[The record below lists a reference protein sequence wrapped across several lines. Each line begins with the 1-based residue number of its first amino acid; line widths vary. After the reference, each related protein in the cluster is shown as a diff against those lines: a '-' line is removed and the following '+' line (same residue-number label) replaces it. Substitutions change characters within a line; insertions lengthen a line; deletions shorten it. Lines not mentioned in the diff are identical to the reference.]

1 MAVRCTS
8 NTGCKSRQ
16 LHVPLLELI
25 SSVILK
31 FYLNN
36 FADFEIP
43 ESEKE
48 KEKKKS
54 MCKLCCFHTLLRK
67 YCDGNIE

>member
-16 LHVPLLELI
+16 FPLLELI

-48 KEKKKS
+48 KGKKE
-54 MCKLCCFHTLLRK
+54 HV
-67 YCDGNIE
+67 